1 MEYKVKTLGAYR
13 TIKYEPGLR
22 KSYFAC
28 VPGAATPDFN
38 SLVPAPSVPSLI
50 SIESVEL
57 LCRASNISITNP
69 FCFVKQKQET
79 LEAFSQF
86 LFTNI
91 RRTKIHA
98 DKGCNT
104 ALITIKQGNQHAVPN
119 RNPKHNQAV
128 TKTHYSFRHVHLLT
142 IISKI
147 LYRYC

>member
-1 MEYKVKTLGAYR
+1 MKTLGAYR

-28 VPGAATPDFN
+28 VPGAVIPDFN

-57 LCRASNISITNP
+57 LCRASNISTTNP

-79 LEAFSQF
+79 FEAFLQF

-104 ALITIKQGNQHAVPN
+104 ALITIKQENQHAVPN
-119 RNPKHNQAV
+119 RNPKHNNQAE
-128 TKTHYSFRHVHLLT
+128 TKIHYSFHLLT